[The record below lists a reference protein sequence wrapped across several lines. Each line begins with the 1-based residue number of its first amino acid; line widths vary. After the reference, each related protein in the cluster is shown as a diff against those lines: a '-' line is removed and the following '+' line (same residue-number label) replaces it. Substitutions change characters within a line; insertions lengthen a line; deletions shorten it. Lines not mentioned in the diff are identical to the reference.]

1 MVLASKIFYLSE
13 KIGLNTIA
21 AKIKNFKILDIQEIN
36 GKEYEVG
43 SSISSLEKIENG
55 LRGKYEES
63 FILNFKYH
71 DEDMLVPITVI
82 TPFEFIEKE
91 NITYIIIFAKKNR
104 ANRVAN
110 FFSTILT
117 AEKNKI
123 LEIEISHK
131 TLQKIVEERKE
142 YVKVIFF
149 DNVKI
154 PGINKLSLYGRNI
167 LDTQQYEE
175 YIKIGKIWYV
185 VLEFS
190 DDIVIGLTRNGIV
203 TFFSKIIEEDAFKFI
218 EEKILPLS
226 QV

>member
-21 AKIKNFKILDIQEIN
+21 AKIKDFKILDIQEIN

-142 YVKVIFF
+142 YIKVIFF

-190 DDIVIGLTRNGIV
+190 DNIVIGLTRNGIV

>member
-21 AKIKNFKILDIQEIN
+21 AKIKDFKILDIQEIN

>member
-21 AKIKNFKILDIQEIN
+21 AKIKDFKILDIQEIN

-142 YVKVIFF
+142 YIKVIFF